1 MKTVHILSPALL
13 AAFCLPAF
21 AQGQGESAD
30 RPVVPP
36 AAAERPE
43 YAVEPRRDIPT
54 PIGSEYGWVTN
65 ADYPLDAWRNGEEG
79 FVDYELDVDQ
89 AGKVTDC
96 RIAHSS
102 GFPALDAQTCRLL
115 IERARFDPAQDS
127 RRKPIAGVFY
137 GSIIWQRREAEFG
150 SGSFTIKLAF
160 TIDER
165 GKASNC
171 RIIERTGAVP
181 ADMQRRFESNPCPS
195 GQEGAPVRDAEGRPV
210 AHDVVM
216 TIGLES
222 APSAY
227 AGAAQPGN

>member
-1 MKTVHILSPALL
+1 MKTFHILSPALL

-54 PIGSEYGWVTN
+54 PIGSEYSWVTN

-79 FVDYELDVDQ
+79 SVDYELDVDQ
-89 AGKVTDC
+89 AGKVTAC

-115 IERARFDPAQDS
+115 IERARFEPAQDS

-137 GSIIWQRREAEFG
+137 GSIIWQRREPEFG
-150 SGSFTIKLAF
+150 SGSFTFKVGF
-160 TIDER
+160 TLDER
-165 GKASNC
+165 GKTSNC
-171 RIIERTGAVP
+171 RVIERSGDIP
-181 ADMQRRFESNPCPS
+181 PDLMRKFEREPCPGS
-195 GQEGAPVRDAEGRPV
+195 RDNAPARDADGRPV
-210 AHDVVM
+210 ARDVIV
-216 TIGLES
+216 TFGVET
-222 APSAY
+222 AP
-227 AGAAQPGN
+227 AASDPAPGS

>member
-13 AAFCLPAF
+13 AAFCLPAS

-30 RPVVPP
+30 GPVVPP
-36 AAAERPE
+36 AAAERPD

-54 PIGSEYGWVTN
+54 PIGSEYSWVTN

-89 AGKVTDC
+89 AGKVTAC

-115 IERARFDPAQDS
+115 IERARFEPAQDS

-137 GSIIWQRREAEFG
+137 GSIIWQRREPEFG
-150 SGSFTIKLAF
+150 SGSFTIKIAF
-160 TIDER
+160 TIDAQ
-165 GKASNC
+165 GKTSNC
-171 RIIERTGAVP
+171 RIIDRSGVIPPDMLRSFER
-181 ADMQRRFESNPCPS
+181 NPCPA
-195 GQEGAPVRDAEGRPV
+195 GQGGVPARDADGRPV
-210 AHDVVM
+210 ARDFVLSFAVE
-216 TIGLES
+216 TSPAAGDGL
-222 APSAY
+222 P
-227 AGAAQPGN
+227 PVDD